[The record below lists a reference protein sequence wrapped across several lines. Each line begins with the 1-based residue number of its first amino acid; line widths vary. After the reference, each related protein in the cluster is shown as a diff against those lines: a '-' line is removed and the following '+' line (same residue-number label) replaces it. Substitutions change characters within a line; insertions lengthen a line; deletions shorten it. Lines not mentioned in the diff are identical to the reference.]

1 MPDSTVD
8 AAVELSEAGQTEA
21 AAEDEALVMVKNVA
35 GGSVADAAG
44 DVTEDDSD
52 NPVDG
57 ADQEP
62 RETQIIYV
70 EDLPESGAEKSRAR
84 PPKITFRKDPVLL
97 GAQDA
102 ARDGVLL
109 VARQASIGPH
119 AGAAMVGDRLATH
132 RFECLDLG
140 YPGWFWEVSLAR
152 APRSKQV
159 TVCETAL
166 VPGPDA
172 LLAPAWI
179 PWRDRLEPSD
189 VSRTDVLPYDAH
201 DARLQAGFEEV
212 DADEEELEALGEMG
226 HGRPRVLSQ
235 YGLDIAADRWY
246 GSPRGPVPGTRAD
259 AMCASC
265 GFLLKIKGSMGTLFG
280 VCANEWSPDDGQVV
294 SFDHSCGA
302 HSETD
307 QPKHRSQ
314 WPLVPSRIDEE
325 EIDIEEM

>member
-1 MPDSTVD
+1 MPETPVD
-8 AAVELSEAGQTEA
+8 VPTETQPEAGPEASAESQPDNRSGSAVETE
-21 AAEDEALVMVKNVA
+21 V
-35 GGSVADAAG
+35 
-44 DVTEDDSD
+44 
-52 NPVDG
+52 
-57 ADQEP
+57 
-62 RETQIIYV
+62 IYV
-70 EDLPESGAEKSRAR
+70 EDLQGTAAPKKPAR
-84 PPKITFRKDPVLL
+84 PPRVSFRRDALL
-97 GAQDA
+97 LDAQDE
-102 ARDGVLL
+102 ARDAALL
-109 VARQASIGPH
+109 VARESSIGPH
-119 AGAAMVGDRLATH
+119 AGAKMAGDRLAAH
-132 RFECLDLG
+132 RFECRDLG

-152 APRSKQV
+152 APRSKQI

-201 DARLQAGFEEV
+201 DERLQAGFEEV
-212 DADEEELEALGEMG
+212 GADEEELEALGEMG

-235 YGLDIAADRWY
+235 YGLDTAADRWY
-246 GSPRGPVPGTRAD
+246 GSPRGPVPGARAD

-314 WPLVPSRIDEE
+314 WPMVPSRIDEE
-325 EIDIEEM
+325 EIDIEEI